1 MTLEEKQR
9 IDNYPI
15 MAHRGNIHKFIEVNG
30 EYRNKYCLVVSSEL
44 RAEDRLVNILFLSEH
59 RSRISSVAVTMPDGS
74 ELYANAGLVTY
85 CPRTCLGEY
94 MTMASVESMKKLDRK
109 LREELG
115 IE

>member
-1 MTLEEKQR
+1 
-9 IDNYPI
+9 
-15 MAHRGNIHKFIEVNG
+15 
-30 EYRNKYCLVVSSEL
+30 
-44 RAEDRLVNILFLSEH
+44 
-59 RSRISSVAVTMPDGS
+59 MPDGS